1 METAGSRAHGTQ
13 RIVVTQAERQV
24 ADLLPVE
31 VAPELARATVQA
43 VPFWFHTFALNRPT
57 VLTRRVPRAITA
69 IAWRW
74 CRPILPGCACS
85 TSVRLMASTRS
96 SPSAAGPS
104 GWWRRQRAVP
114 AVGRCPVGNRAGWP
128 GGLSRDPSAAGR
140 GGRACVRVGQDRRP
154 APAVPAHNG
163 AKSEAVL
170 LARCGRARV
179 RRLKREW
186 AMLPLRVRGL
196 DRVRLHADLTILARL
211 TIALGR
217 ARARAV
223 PLAA

>member
-1 METAGSRAHGTQ
+1 MPAEAMPQRRLSGGPAVPSSCTACEGSHLGRRAVSAQRITCLQDLRGDLRDGRDRRGGPEQAVNAHRRGGSCMDTAGSGDRGSQ
-13 RIVVTQAERQV
+13 RFVVTEAEREV
-24 ADLLPVE
+24 ADLLPLE
-31 VAPELARATVQA
+31 VSPELARATVQA

-114 AVGRCPVGNRAGWP
+114 AVGRCPLGNRAGWQ

-140 GGRACVRVGQDRRP
+140 GGRAC
-154 APAVPAHNG
+154 
-163 AKSEAVL
+163 
-170 LARCGRARV
+170 GR
-179 RRLKREW
+179 
-186 AMLPLRVRGL
+186 G
-196 DRVRLHADLTILARL
+196 
-211 TIALGR
+211 
-217 ARARAV
+217 
-223 PLAA
+223 